1 LNINYYLLSRA
12 TAFSRDPKIVRILSF
27 DFPLLPNLLYI
38 YPCMSHVHDRWHHEQ
53 SSWEKRP
60 CSSCLACAMGEIAG
74 TTSRARG
81 REAAMFLHALLKTL
95 T

>member
-1 LNINYYLLSRA
+1 
-12 TAFSRDPKIVRILSF
+12 
-27 DFPLLPNLLYI
+27 
-38 YPCMSHVHDRWHHEQ
+38 MSHVYDRWHHEQ

-81 REAAMFLHALLKTL
+81 ARGGHVPACSIKNFNLRTYDLQNDV
-95 T
+95 